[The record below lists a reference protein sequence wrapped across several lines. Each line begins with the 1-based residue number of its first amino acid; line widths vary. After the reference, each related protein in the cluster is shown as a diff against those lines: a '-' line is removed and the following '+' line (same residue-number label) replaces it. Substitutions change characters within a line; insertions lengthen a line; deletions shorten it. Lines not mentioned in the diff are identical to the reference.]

1 MRAEFRKIGIWRG
14 PGRPESWSA
23 ASLCASNKATIV
35 SSWSKRFDTGHTGA
49 KKTVPPLG
57 EIASMNLLSK
67 YQPKIAIAA
76 ALVLCVPVVSAVE
89 VDCTTLKDAI
99 SASEQDFA
107 AFRGARRELAPDPE
121 MAELQRIEG
130 FSSTRD
136 EYATERRL
144 TATATCS
151 VVVARAEDSES
162 IISEARFN
170 CLWPSTGTSPA
181 QFDQIRKALQDCGI
195 PADVDEDDPD
205 TYSLMIDRVESGEG
219 WGGVSVV
226 VDRQA
231 ANVDAGPSVSV
242 IHAFCQAKTLGACED
257 DD

>member
-1 MRAEFRKIGIWRG
+1 M
-14 PGRPESWSA
+14 
-23 ASLCASNKATIV
+23 SLLRI
-35 SSWSKRFDTGHTGA
+35 
-49 KKTVPPLG
+49 
-57 EIASMNLLSK
+57 

-76 ALVLCVPVVSAVE
+76 ALVLCVPVVSALE
-89 VDCTTLKDAI
+89 LDCTTLKDAI

-107 AFRGARRELAPDPE
+107 AFRGARRELPPDPE

-144 TATATCS
+144 AAAAVCS
-151 VVVARAEDSES
+151 VVVARAEDPES
-162 IISEARFN
+162 IISEARYT
-170 CLWPSTGTSPA
+170 CLWPATGTSPA
-181 QFDQIRKALQDCGI
+181 QFDQLRKALQDCRI

-219 WGGVSVV
+219 WGGFSVV
-226 VDRQA
+226 LERQA
-231 ANVDAGPSVSV
+231 ASIDAGPSVSV
-242 IHAFCQAKTLGACED
+242 VHAFCQAKTLGGCED